1 MIYSYNITGQTVNPG
16 SLSQEIE
23 NDVGMNTS
31 IVSITM
37 NGSSLN
43 IEFVNTLSIAE
54 QNSLNNIV
62 SSHNG
67 SPNDNIN
74 EDFQI
79 DGADVIQTI
88 INFIGF
94 NTTVDGDVLNISS
107 NLNST
112 GLCEIIQPIVTSQA
126 VTISQN
132 ITTNITIYGENFT
145 QSTTVTSSNGLIINS
160 VTYVSNSQIVL
171 NVTTPSV
178 DQTHDLTI
186 DNQLCS
192 ITINGFITTQLS
204 TWIDLSTSGT
214 GNDPDV
220 QSAMTVGRDADGMFF
235 NGTNPWSSWVKFSD
249 DTWSRGANNTLQWIF
264 TRPTA
269 AMMIGIGSTSTNETS
284 TAQYYQGEVMIYISS
299 STNVWGFFG
308 NSGSPGN
315 AGNFSNTANISGGS
329 GVYKLVFEN
338 DGGVGSN
345 VTLYEIPSIAQQD
358 WDNTSNVI
366 FTTTIAGSLNPQQA
380 NIMPFIIPRSAST
393 QRFVAYKI
401 GA

>member
-23 NDVGMNTS
+23 NDVGMTTS
-31 IVSITM
+31 IESITI

-43 IEFVNTLSIAE
+43 IEFVNNLSSAE

-79 DGADVIQTI
+79 DGTDVTQTI

-94 NTTVDGDVLNISS
+94 NATVDGNILNISS

-112 GLCEIIQPIVTSQA
+112 DLCEILKPIVTSEP

-132 ITTNITIYGENFT
+132 VTANITINGENFT
-145 QSTTVTSSNGLIINS
+145 QSVSATSNNGLIINS
-160 VTYVSNSQIVL
+160 VTYVSNNEILL
-171 NVTTPSV
+171 NVTTPST
-178 DQTHDLTI
+178 DQIHDLTI

-192 ITINGFITTQLS
+192 TTINGFINTKLS
-204 TWIDLSTSGT
+204 TWVDLSTNGV
-214 GNDPDV
+214 GNDPDI
-220 QSAMTVGRDADGMFF
+220 QSAMTVGRDTDGMFF

-249 DTWSRGANNTLQWIF
+249 DTWTRGDNNTLQWIF

-269 AMMIGIGSTSTNETS
+269 AMMIGIGSTSTDETS
-284 TAQYYQGEVMIYISS
+284 TAQYYQGEVMLYLSS

-308 NSGSPGN
+308 NSGSTGN

-329 GVYKLVFEN
+329 GIYKLVFEN
-338 DGGVGSN
+338 DGDVGSN
-345 VTLYEIPSIAQQD
+345 VTLYEIPSISQQD
-358 WDNTSNVI
+358 WDNTTNVI
-366 FTTTIAGSLNPQQA
+366 FTTTIAGSLNPQQT
-380 NIMPFIIPRSAST
+380 NIMPFIIPRSGSS